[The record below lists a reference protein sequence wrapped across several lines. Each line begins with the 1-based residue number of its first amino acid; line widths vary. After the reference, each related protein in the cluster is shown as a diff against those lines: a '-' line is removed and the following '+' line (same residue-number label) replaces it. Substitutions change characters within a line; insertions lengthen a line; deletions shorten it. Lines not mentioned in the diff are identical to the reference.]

1 MFQLITH
8 QYHNHEQ
15 TMMEMKIRL
24 IAEQQQ
30 KSRKNLL
37 DRDEYWQSKVRD
49 NFAF

>member
-1 MFQLITH
+1 MFQPITH
-8 QYHNHEQ
+8 EDHNYEQ

-49 NFAF
+49 NIAF